1 MPDINKEFEGL
12 AIDYGLSTDKVSE
25 NEKDGYQFE
34 NTEAAY
40 QVFFHAV
47 APRDLLIE
55 QLVKAQRELLTCLE
69 GWTLDDESEKAIK
82 RACAAL
88 SAAKERGYL

>member
-1 MPDINKEFEGL
+1 MDINKEFEEWERSLIAKCGGPIHSYSAKL
-12 AIDYGLSTDKVSE
+12 
-25 NEKDGYQFE
+25 GYI
-34 NTEAAY
+34 AA
-40 QVFFHAV
+40 A

-88 SAAKERGYL
+88 SAAKARGYL